1 MTGCRWLC
9 CCPYSLLRCL
19 LATETEAKTRRR
31 TTENGEWRMENGAQ
45 TTSPRNLVSFKCPN
59 ETSRLQTAKHLFQ
72 FNARAELFYVFCLV
86 AAQLVI
92 ILTTVEAGVAP
103 RWDHK
108 KLCKK
113 LSLHIDLLSTQ
124 GTCAV
129 LSHLPSQRLVGLR
142 AHVARLPSVPL
153 CCSSCHLMLIH
164 LKCQFVRSNRLSQR
178 FNRTPPSPHPRPAD

>member
-1 MTGCRWLC
+1 MALLL
-9 CCPYSLLRCL
+9 SLFIIAL
-19 LATETEAKTRRR
+19 LVSNGNGSENETTDNRER
-31 TTENGEWRMENGAQ
+31 RMENGAQ

-72 FNARAELFYVFCLV
+72 FNARAELFYVFSFFV
-86 AAQLVI
+86 AQLVI
-92 ILTTVEAGVAP
+92 ILTTVEAGVTP

-129 LSHLPSQRLVGLR
+129 LAHLPSQRLVGLR

-178 FNRTPPSPHPRPAD
+178 FNRTPPLPISSPPS

>member
-9 CCPYSLLRCL
+9 YCPYSLLRCL
-19 LATETEAKTRRR
+19 LATETEAKTRETDNRER
-31 TTENGEWRMENGAQ
+31 RMENGAQ

-72 FNARAELFYVFCLV
+72 FNARAELFYVFCFV
-86 AAQLVI
+86 AAAQLVI
-92 ILTTVEAGVAP
+92 ILTTVEAG
-103 RWDHK
+103 WDHK

-113 LSLHIDLLSTQ
+113 LSLHIDLLSTH

-129 LSHLPSQRLVGLR
+129 LAHLPSQRLVGLR
-142 AHVARLPSVPL
+142 AHVVRLPSVPL

-178 FNRTPPSPHPRPAD
+178 FNRTPPLPISSPPS

>member
-1 MTGCRWLC
+1 MLLSLFIIALLVSNGNGSENVTTDNRERRMEHRQRVREIWLVLSAQMRRRGCR
-9 CCPYSLLRCL
+9 
-19 LATETEAKTRRR
+19 
-31 TTENGEWRMENGAQ
+31 Q
-45 TTSPRNLVSFKCPN
+45 RNICSNL
-59 ETSRLQTAKHLFQ
+59 TL
-72 FNARAELFYVFCLV
+72 ELFYVFCFVV

-92 ILTTVEAGVAP
+92 ILTTVEAG
-103 RWDHK
+103 WDHK

-129 LSHLPSQRLVGLR
+129 LSHLPSQRLVGFR
-142 AHVARLPSVPL
+142 AHVPRLPSVPP

-178 FNRTPPSPHPRPAD
+178 FNCTPHLPISSPPS